1 MTRYVGGANLQKY
14 KVGIISL
21 GCDKNRIDSE
31 IMLGSIN
38 KDFELTNKAEEADI
52 IIINTCGF
60 IEKAKQESINT
71 ILEMAEFKNKGNCK
85 LLMATGCLTQ
95 RYGEELAEL
104 IPEIDVMLGV
114 NDYIQI
120 NKFINEF
127 IKNNKRIIN
136 CNYSDENI
144 NEGERIITTNKMSAY
159 VRIAEGCDNYCTYC
173 IIPKIRGKYRSRSM
187 ESILKEVNELVSQGV
202 KEIILIAQ
210 DTTRYGMDLY
220 GAKHLHSLIK
230 DISKIPGVEWIRL
243 LYCYPEELYDE
254 LIQEIASNKKV
265 CNYLDLP
272 IQHISNDVLKLMG
285 RKTSKESILNIINT
299 LRKNIPDIKLRT
311 SIIVGFPGETE
322 DNFKEL
328 KEFIEEIKFDNLGVF
343 RYSKEE
349 GSAAALMK
357 DQIEENIKKQ
367 REKELMKLQKEIVIK
382 LNQENVGKIY
392 DVLIESENEEFYIG
406 RNQGMAPD
414 IDGMIFIDKKNP
426 MNVGDIIPI
435 KIMESTEYDLI
446 GVVYYESSK

>member
-1 MTRYVGGANLQKY
+1 MTRYIGGANLQKY

-127 IKNNKRIIN
+127 IKNNERIIN

-230 DISKIPGVEWIRL
+230 DISKISEVEWIRL

-367 REKELMKLQKEIVIK
+367 REKELMRLQKEIVIK

-414 IDGMIFIDKKNP
+414 IDGMIFIDKKKP

>member
-1 MTRYVGGANLQKY
+1 MQKY